1 MHDCVQVTYNDDT
14 TITILMSD
22 FGRCLLLIRRML
34 VDWWNPSQTLRPSC
48 LQCRSQAAVAHAVL
62 FVVTRPLASTMV
74 SIPARAVR

>member
-34 VDWWNPSQTLRPSC
+34 VD
-48 LQCRSQAAVAHAVL
+48 
-62 FVVTRPLASTMV
+62 
-74 SIPARAVR
+74 